1 MASKAILG
9 CMSSPLLSSPSPKRS
24 VCFPTTSRFVNNN
37 VKLRPRKT
45 SIRAQAGGDSGKDTS
60 VEVHRTSNAPNN
72 TESTSVQQRSRPLAP
87 SISPF
92 GLLDPLSP
100 MRTMRQMMDTM
111 DRMFEDAMSTS
122 LMPGTREVRSPWDIQ
137 QTDNEIRM
145 RFDMPGL
152 SKEDVNVTVED
163 DDVLVIKGNYKKE
176 ESGDG
181 DGSEKNGS
189 WWNQSYSSY
198 NSRLQL
204 PQNCEKDKIKAE
216 LNNGVLLITI
226 PKAKVERKVVNV
238 NIE

>member
-9 CMSSPLLSSPSPKRS
+9 CMASPLLSSHSSSKTSPKSS
-24 VCFPTTSRFVNNN
+24 VFFPKPSRFVHN

-45 SIRAQAGGDSGKDTS
+45 RVKAAQDGGDGKES
-60 VEVHRTSNAPNN
+60 AVEVHRTSNAHNN
-72 TESTSVQQRSRPLAP
+72 TEATSVQQRSRPLAP

-111 DRMFEDAMSTS
+111 DRMFEDAFSTS
-122 LMPGTREVRSPWDIQ
+122 LMPGTMDVRSPWDIQ
-137 QTDNEIRM
+137 QTENEIRM

-152 SKEDVNVTVED
+152 SKEDVNVTIED

-181 DGSEKNGS
+181 DGS
-189 WWNQSYSSY
+189 WRNQSYSSY

-204 PQNCEKDKIKAE
+204 PQDCEKDKIKAE